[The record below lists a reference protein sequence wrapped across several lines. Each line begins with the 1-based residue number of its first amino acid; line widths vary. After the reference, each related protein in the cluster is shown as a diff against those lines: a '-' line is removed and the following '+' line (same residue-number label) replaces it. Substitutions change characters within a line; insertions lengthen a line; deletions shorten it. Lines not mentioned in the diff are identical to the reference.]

1 MTLLFGRKD
10 TKSISV
16 QARLARLSSAHGFKV
31 ETSVLGRHALPP
43 LSSRQSQALVA
54 VPPCPAPGENPA
66 RVPGQRPATVSEQ
79 FGERGRCV
87 FGADARS
94 RRSWARL
101 VWMPLKT
108 PVGSSVAAGAPA
120 PEFGGLKNLMA
131 TRLSKRLSRRRC
143 LECATSP
150 TGHLRV
156 ACVAAPAWL
165 GHRAGCG
172 SAGGSDD

>member
-1 MTLLFGRKD
+1 MPSPRFPRGN
-10 TKSISV
+10 
-16 QARLARLSSAHGFKV
+16 
-31 ETSVLGRHALPP
+31 LGRSSPFPRAL
-43 LSSRQSQALVA
+43 LQER
-54 VPPCPAPGENPA
+54 NPA

-172 SAGGSDD
+172 VAAMIEGGGAADVPAQGDVHANVAR